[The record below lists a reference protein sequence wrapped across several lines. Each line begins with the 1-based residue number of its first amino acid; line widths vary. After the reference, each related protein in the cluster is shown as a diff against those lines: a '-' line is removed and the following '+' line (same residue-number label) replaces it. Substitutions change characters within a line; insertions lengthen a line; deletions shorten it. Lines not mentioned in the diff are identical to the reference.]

1 MKRSVNIVLDL
12 YLHLDICFIILFC
25 VDLDDYFVIDK

>member
-1 MKRSVNIVLDL
+1 MERQVNIVLDL
-12 YLHLDICFIILFC
+12 DLHLDICFMILFC